1 MNIEWSALGQ
11 VVVAGL
17 IVGAG
22 LPTLFALGLKLLNPT
37 APVTARDSDDISIV
51 PGGPTVTTTAVRP
64 SGLRMAGAVA
74 CFAVVVVAVAA
85 GIFFLVSGGH

>member
-1 MNIEWSALGQ
+1 MSIEWSALGQ

-37 APVTARDSDDISIV
+37 APVTARDSDETAV
-51 PGGPTVTTTAVRP
+51 APGSPAVIATVVRP

-85 GIFFLVSGGH
+85 GIFFLVAGGH